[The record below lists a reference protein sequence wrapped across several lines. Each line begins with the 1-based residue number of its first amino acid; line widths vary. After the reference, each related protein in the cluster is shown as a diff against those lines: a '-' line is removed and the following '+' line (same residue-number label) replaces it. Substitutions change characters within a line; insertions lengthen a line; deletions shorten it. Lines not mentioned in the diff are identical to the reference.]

1 MKLKKVGRA
10 ITLYSGEQVRVD
22 EEDYE
27 KLNQHTW
34 YLFKSEKWEYAI
46 RTEYK
51 DGVQKTIFMH
61 REIMGVDDP
70 KIYVDHRDSD
80 GLNNLKSNLRVSDNR
95 FNQYNVGKKSTSK
108 QKYKNIRHLGDDRYQ
123 IRMRTP
129 EGVRIHKNVRG
140 EEEAV
145 KLYNELAL
153 KYHGEFAY
161 LQEYRPFSESGVSVA
176 NHEAKRS
183 EVDSEN

>member
-1 MKLKKVGRA
+1 MKLKKKCRL
-10 ITLYSGEQVRVD
+10 IKLYYTGLSVKVD
-22 EEDYE
+22 AEDYE
-27 KLNQHTW
+27 RLNQYRWT
-34 YLFKSEKWEYAI
+34 LFKSEKWQYAI

-51 DGVQKTIFMH
+51 NGTQKTIFMH
-61 REIMGVDDP
+61 REIMGVTDR
-70 KIYVDHRDSD
+70 KVYVDHRDHD

-129 EGVRIHKNVRG
+129 DGVRIQKNIRG

-161 LQEYRPFSESGVSVA
+161 LQEYIKS
-176 NHEAKRS
+176 
-183 EVDSEN
+183 

>member
-1 MKLKKVGRA
+1 MKLKKTGRV
-10 ITLYSGEQVRVD
+10 IKLFSGEYVRID

-27 KLNQHTW
+27 RLSQYSW
-34 YLFKSEKWEYAI
+34 CLFKSEKWQYAI

-51 DGVQKTIFMH
+51 NGTQKTIYMH
-61 REIMGVDDP
+61 REIMGVTDP
-70 KIYVDHRDSD
+70 KIYVDHRDHD

-108 QKYKNIRHLGDDRYQ
+108 QKYKNIRQLDENRWQ
-123 IRMRTP
+123 VRVRTP
-129 EGVRIHKNVRG
+129 KGKRVERVVYS
-140 EEEAV
+140 EEDAV

-161 LQEYRPFSESGVSVA
+161 LQEYIKS
-176 NHEAKRS
+176 
-183 EVDSEN
+183 

>member
-1 MKLKKVGRA
+1 MLLYRWGMTGGVVMKLKKTGRV
-10 ITLYSGEQVRVD
+10 IKLFSGEYVRID

-27 KLNQHTW
+27 RLSQYSW
-34 YLFKSEKWEYAI
+34 CLFKSEKWQYAI

-51 DGVQKTIFMH
+51 NGTQKTIYMH
-61 REIMGVDDP
+61 REIMGVTDP
-70 KIYVDHRDSD
+70 KIYVDHRDHD

-108 QKYKNIRHLGDDRYQ
+108 QKYKNIRQLDENRWQ
-123 IRMRTP
+123 VRVRTP
-129 EGVRIHKNVRG
+129 KGKRVERVVYS
-140 EEEAV
+140 EEDAV

-161 LQEYRPFSESGVSVA
+161 LQEYIKS
-176 NHEAKRS
+176 
-183 EVDSEN
+183 

>member
-1 MKLKKVGRA
+1 MKLKKTGQVIR
-10 ITLYSGEQVRVD
+10 LFSGEYVRVD

-27 KLNQHTW
+27 RLSQYSW
-34 YLFKSEKWEYAI
+34 CLFKSEKWQYAI

-51 DGVQKTIFMH
+51 NGTQKTIYMH
-61 REIMGVDDP
+61 REIMRVTDP
-70 KIYVDHRDSD
+70 KIYVDHRDHD

-108 QKYKNIRHLGDDRYQ
+108 QKYKNIRQLDENRWQ
-123 IRMRTP
+123 VRVRTP
-129 EGVRIHKNVRG
+129 KGKRVERVVYS
-140 EEEAV
+140 EEDAV

-161 LQEYRPFSESGVSVA
+161 LQKYIKS
-176 NHEAKRS
+176 
-183 EVDSEN
+183 